1 MADDEVPTETPAGG
15 TGFQLPDAPGDF
27 SETVPNKATAKP
39 GKMADPFT
47 PLTPEQERTE
57 RARLNFQ
64 QGFRGTLAGSAL
76 AADAARGA
84 EGFTPEEQ
92 AKMPGEIAGAQA
104 AIGAE
109 LPAIDS
115 GGINF
120 DAAQETAK
128 DELQKIQADQM
139 AYKNMPAYH
148 GVVEGAFSLAGQ
160 LGGMSLSPENLVF
173 PQARI
178 GSTAWRVAH
187 PLISDMIGYGVAQ
200 GAIQGVAN
208 PIVQTNEIRAALR
221 KEFDPVEAS
230 LAFPVGFAFG
240 GGLAAITHGAAG
252 LYRYSRDALE
262 DYMIKGL
269 RGPQL
274 TPEVK
279 PYVAP
284 EPPRAPADT
293 FEHGTQFVPAA
304 PHEPLAVGVTPEA
317 PTGSVRLYRAEGPG
331 DDQAKH
337 VLFSTTQFPGANQFI
352 DLPAETAGLLTREGE
367 SIAVPQAIAAMR
379 EKMPVTPAAPARAPE
394 GPSVFENLTDYDKAV
409 RGTSKEPQ
417 SFTQW
422 VRSQG
427 GLKPD
432 PELDAL
438 FGRKRPDLIRKNGK
452 SLDELR
458 EAAVEQG
465 WIQDAGAERGG
476 VTTSSTEDVLKL
488 LGAEERGTKQF
499 HPKERRRP
507 PRWRRAPT

>member
-178 GSTAWRVAH
+178 GSTAWRRA
-187 PLISDMIGYGVAQ
+187 PSKASPIPSCRPTKYARRCARNLIRSRHRWRS
-200 GAIQGVAN
+200 
-208 PIVQTNEIRAALR
+208 P
-221 KEFDPVEAS
+221 S
-230 LAFPVGFAFG
+230 
-240 GGLAAITHGAAG
+240 GLPSAAG
-252 LYRYSRDALE
+252 WRRSR
-262 DYMIKGL
+262 
-269 RGPQL
+269 
-274 TPEVK
+274 T
-279 PYVAP
+279 AP
-284 EPPRAPADT
+284 
-293 FEHGTQFVPAA
+293 
-304 PHEPLAVGVTPEA
+304 
-317 PTGSVRLYRAEGPG
+317 PG
-331 DDQAKH
+331 CTA
-337 VLFSTTQFPGANQFI
+337 
-352 DLPAETAGLLTREGE
+352 TAGTRW
-367 SIAVPQAIAAMR
+367 
-379 EKMPVTPAAPARAPE
+379 K
-394 GPSVFENLTDYDKAV
+394 
-409 RGTSKEPQ
+409 
-417 SFTQW
+417 
-422 VRSQG
+422 
-427 GLKPD
+427 
-432 PELDAL
+432 
-438 FGRKRPDLIRKNGK
+438 
-452 SLDELR
+452 
-458 EAAVEQG
+458 
-465 WIQDAGAERGG
+465 
-476 VTTSSTEDVLKL
+476 TT
-488 LGAEERGTKQF
+488 
-499 HPKERRRP
+499 
-507 PRWRRAPT
+507 